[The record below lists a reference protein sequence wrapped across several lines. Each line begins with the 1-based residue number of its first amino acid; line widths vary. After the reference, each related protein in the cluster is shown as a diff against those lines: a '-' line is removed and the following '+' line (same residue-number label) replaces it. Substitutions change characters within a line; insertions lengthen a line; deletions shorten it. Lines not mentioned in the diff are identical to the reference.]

1 MTVIAFTLMRL
12 EARIIAC
19 RIPSAGAC
27 MRRRYRGF
35 TLIELLIVIV
45 ILGLLLSLVAPTMFS
60 KVGSSQRKTALAQ
73 MQMLSTALDT
83 YRLDVGSYPSS
94 LAELRSSTSPG
105 WDGPYLPREVPVD
118 PWGAPYVYSTET
130 TDPAKPYSLSSYG
143 KDGRAGGDGDNED
156 IVFQ

>member
-1 MTVIAFTLMRL
+1 MPAKLPPRL
-12 EARIIAC
+12 HSVPRQ
-19 RIPSAGAC
+19 RL
-27 MRRRYRGF
+27 RGF

-83 YRLDVGSYPSS
+83 YRLDVGSYPAS
-94 LAELRSSTSPG
+94 LGELRTGNAPG
-105 WDGPYLPREVPVD
+105 WDGPYLPRELPKD
-118 PWGAPYVYSTET
+118 PWGNPYVYSL
-130 TDPAKPYSLSSYG
+130 DSADAAKPFKLSSFG
-143 KDGRAGGDGDNED
+143 KDGRAGGEGDAAD